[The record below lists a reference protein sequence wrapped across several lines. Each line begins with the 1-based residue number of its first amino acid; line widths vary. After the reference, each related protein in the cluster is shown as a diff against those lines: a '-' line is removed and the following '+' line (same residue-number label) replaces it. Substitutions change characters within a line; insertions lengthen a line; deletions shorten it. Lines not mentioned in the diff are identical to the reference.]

1 MRSSSLPLVPFSLLV
16 QPPVLL
22 FLLAVTHQFLYT
34 DKVLLLAIREDG
46 LQTQKVSVF
55 MSRLV
60 GSGSQMGKFEFL
72 KSMSNCL
79 PSC

>member
-60 GSGSQMGKFEFL
+60 GSGSQMGKFELL